1 MCELVD
7 REGGRVDIVPGSRRC
22 RNDDIGR
29 VGEKGAL
36 DGVGDL
42 VGQLDSA
49 DILCAERGKE
59 FDSLEDLVG
68 KLAGWDKD
76 KGGGESGRVSLYR
89 YLLARVFKSCM

>member
-22 RNDDIGR
+22 RDDDVGR

-59 FDSLEDLVG
+59 FDGLEDLVG